1 MDKNIYYLVVEARP
15 KEFMP
20 IDINILLKSNM
31 NFSSIEIIDSFTKE
45 YTYDELMNMIIQNNI
60 LPNSFLN
67 GKLYVIN
74 DKKFR
79 FKVLT
84 KDDNLLL
91 DDFFINNIEDKLM
104 MNKFYNIFLK
114 YLKDEDII
122 NMMKSALITKNISQI
137 LSVHS
142 IENLNNDEEYLK
154 INFRIAICL
163 DFIAGSL
170 IRLLLE

>member
-1 MDKNIYYLVVEARP
+1 MDKSIYYLVVEARP

-31 NFSSIEIIDSFTKE
+31 DFSSIEIIDSFTKE
-45 YTYDELMNMIIQNNI
+45 YTYNELMNMIIQNNL
-60 LPNSFLN
+60 LPDSFLN

-74 DKKFR
+74 DKRFK

-91 DDFFINNIEDKLM
+91 DDFFINNIDDRLM

-114 YLKDEDII
+114 YVKDEELI
-122 NMMKSALITKNISQI
+122 NMMKSAMSLKDIQKILDVLCKLNYLDLRMIYVYIEKIVREKEEKRVLKND
-137 LSVHS
+137 
-142 IENLNNDEEYLK
+142 N
-154 INFRIAICL
+154 
-163 DFIAGSL
+163 
-170 IRLLLE
+170 

>member
-1 MDKNIYYLVVEARP
+1 MDKSIYYLVVEARP

-45 YTYDELMNMIIQNNI
+45 YTYDDLMNMIIQNNL

-67 GKLYVIN
+67 GKMYVIN

-114 YLKDEDII
+114 YVKDEDII
-122 NMMKSALITKNISQI
+122 NMMKRAISEKSINDILNVLCKVDYLSLRNIYVYIEKINITKEEKRI
-137 LSVHS
+137 LKSD
-142 IENLNNDEEYLK
+142 N
-154 INFRIAICL
+154 
-163 DFIAGSL
+163 
-170 IRLLLE
+170 

>member
-1 MDKNIYYLVVEARP
+1 MDKSIYYLVVEARP

-31 NFSSIEIIDSFTKE
+31 NFSSIEIIVSFTKE
-45 YTYDELMNMIIQNNI
+45 YTYDELMNMIIQNNL

-67 GKLYVIN
+67 GKMYVIN

-114 YLKDEDII
+114 YVKDEDII
-122 NMMKSALITKNISQI
+122 NMMKRAISGKSINDILNVLCKVDYLSLRNIYVYIEKINITKEEKRI
-137 LSVHS
+137 LKSD
-142 IENLNNDEEYLK
+142 N
-154 INFRIAICL
+154 
-163 DFIAGSL
+163 
-170 IRLLLE
+170 

>member
-45 YTYDELMNMIIQNNI
+45 YTYDELMNMIIQNNL

-79 FKVLT
+79 FKILT

-114 YLKDEDII
+114 YVKDEDII
-122 NMMKSALITKNISQI
+122 NMMKRAISEKSINDILNVLCKVDYLSLRNIYVYIEKINITKEEKRI
-137 LSVHS
+137 LKSD
-142 IENLNNDEEYLK
+142 N
-154 INFRIAICL
+154 
-163 DFIAGSL
+163 
-170 IRLLLE
+170 

>member
-45 YTYDELMNMIIQNNI
+45 YTYNELMNMIIQNNL
-60 LPNSFLN
+60 LPDSFLN

-74 DKKFR
+74 DKRFK

-91 DDFFINNIEDKLM
+91 DDFFINNIDDKIM

-114 YLKDEDII
+114 YVKDEEIISIMKNTMYLKDIQKILDVLCKLNYLDLRMIYVYIEKIVRE
-122 NMMKSALITKNISQI
+122 KEEKRVLKND
-137 LSVHS
+137 
-142 IENLNNDEEYLK
+142 N
-154 INFRIAICL
+154 
-163 DFIAGSL
+163 
-170 IRLLLE
+170 

>member
-1 MDKNIYYLVVEARP
+1 MDKSIYYLVVEARP

-45 YTYDELMNMIIQNNI
+45 YTYDELMNMIIRNNL

-114 YLKDEDII
+114 YVKDEDII
-122 NMMKSALITKNISQI
+122 NMMKRAISEKSINDILNVLCKIDYLSLRNIYVYIEKINITK
-137 LSVHS
+137 
-142 IENLNNDEEYLK
+142 EEKRVLK
-154 INFRIAICL
+154 SDN
-163 DFIAGSL
+163 
-170 IRLLLE
+170 

>member
-1 MDKNIYYLVVEARP
+1 MDKSVYYLVVEARP

-45 YTYDELMNMIIQNNI
+45 YTYEELMNMIIQNNL
-60 LPNSFLN
+60 LPDSFLN

-74 DKKFR
+74 DKRFR

-91 DDFFINNIEDKLM
+91 DDFFINNIEDRLM

-114 YLKDEDII
+114 YVKDEELI
-122 NMMKSALITKNISQI
+122 NMMKSAMSLKDIQKILDVLCKLNYLDLRMIYVYIEKIVREKEEKRVLKND
-137 LSVHS
+137 
-142 IENLNNDEEYLK
+142 N
-154 INFRIAICL
+154 
-163 DFIAGSL
+163 
-170 IRLLLE
+170 

>member
-1 MDKNIYYLVVEARP
+1 MDKSIYYLVVEARP

-45 YTYDELMNMIIQNNI
+45 YTYEELMNMIIKNNL
-60 LPNSFLN
+60 LPDSFLN

-91 DDFFINNIEDKLM
+91 DDFFINNIDDKLL

-114 YLKDEDII
+114 YVKDEEVI
-122 NMMKSALITKNISQI
+122 NMMKSTMALKDVQKLLDILCKVSYLNLRMIYVYIEKIIREKEEKRVLKND
-137 LSVHS
+137 
-142 IENLNNDEEYLK
+142 N
-154 INFRIAICL
+154 
-163 DFIAGSL
+163 
-170 IRLLLE
+170 

>member
-1 MDKNIYYLVVEARP
+1 MDKSIYYLVVEARP

-45 YTYDELMNMIIQNNI
+45 YTYEELMNMIIQNNL
-60 LPNSFLN
+60 LPDSFLN

-74 DKKFR
+74 DKRFR

-91 DDFFINNIEDKLM
+91 DDFLINNIEDRLM

-114 YLKDEDII
+114 YVKDEELI
-122 NMMKSALITKNISQI
+122 NMMKSAMSLKDIQKILDVLCKLNYLDLRMIYVYIEKIVREKEEKRVLKND
-137 LSVHS
+137 
-142 IENLNNDEEYLK
+142 N
-154 INFRIAICL
+154 
-163 DFIAGSL
+163 
-170 IRLLLE
+170 

>member
-31 NFSSIEIIDSFTKE
+31 NFSNIEIIDSFTKE
-45 YTYDELMNMIIQNNI
+45 YTYDELMNMIIQNNL

-79 FKVLT
+79 FK
-84 KDDNLLL
+84 
-91 DDFFINNIEDKLM
+91 
-104 MNKFYNIFLK
+104 
-114 YLKDEDII
+114 
-122 NMMKSALITKNISQI
+122 
-137 LSVHS
+137 
-142 IENLNNDEEYLK
+142 
-154 INFRIAICL
+154 
-163 DFIAGSL
+163 
-170 IRLLLE
+170 

>member
-1 MDKNIYYLVVEARP
+1 MDKSIYYLVVEARP

-45 YTYDELMNMIIQNNI
+45 YTYEELMNMIIQNNL
-60 LPNSFLN
+60 LPDSFLN

-91 DDFFINNIEDKLM
+91 DDFFINNIEDKLI

-114 YLKDEDII
+114 YVKDEEIISMMKRAMPLKDTQKILDVLCKVSYLDLRMIYVYIEKI
-122 NMMKSALITKNISQI
+122 MKEKEEKRVLR
-137 LSVHS
+137 
-142 IENLNNDEEYLK
+142 ND
-154 INFRIAICL
+154 N
-163 DFIAGSL
+163 
-170 IRLLLE
+170 

>member
-1 MDKNIYYLVVEARP
+1 MDKSIYYLVVEARP

-20 IDINILLKSNM
+20 IDINILLKSNL

-45 YTYDELMNMIIQNNI
+45 YTYDELMNMIINNNL

-114 YLKDEDII
+114 YVKDEDII
-122 NMMKSALITKNISQI
+122 NMMKRAISEKSINDILNVLCKVDYLSLRNIYVYIEKINITKEEKRI
-137 LSVHS
+137 LKSD
-142 IENLNNDEEYLK
+142 N
-154 INFRIAICL
+154 
-163 DFIAGSL
+163 
-170 IRLLLE
+170 

>member
-1 MDKNIYYLVVEARP
+1 MDKSIYYLVVEARP

-45 YTYDELMNMIIQNNI
+45 YTYEELMNMIIQNNL
-60 LPNSFLN
+60 LPDSFLN

-114 YLKDEDII
+114 YVKDEEIISMMKRAMPLKDTQKILDVLCKVSYLDLRMIYVYIEKI
-122 NMMKSALITKNISQI
+122 MKEKEEKRVLR
-137 LSVHS
+137 
-142 IENLNNDEEYLK
+142 ND
-154 INFRIAICL
+154 N
-163 DFIAGSL
+163 
-170 IRLLLE
+170 

>member
-1 MDKNIYYLVVEARP
+1 MDKSIYYLVVEARP

-45 YTYDELMNMIIQNNI
+45 YTYDELMNMIIQNNL

-67 GKLYVIN
+67 GKMYVIN

-114 YLKDEDII
+114 YVKDEDII
-122 NMMKSALITKNISQI
+122 NMMKRAISEKSINDILNVLCKIDYLSLRNIYVYIEKINITK
-137 LSVHS
+137 
-142 IENLNNDEEYLK
+142 EEKRVLK
-154 INFRIAICL
+154 SDN
-163 DFIAGSL
+163 
-170 IRLLLE
+170 

>member
-1 MDKNIYYLVVEARP
+1 MDKSIYYLVVEARP

-31 NFSSIEIIDSFTKE
+31 NFSSIEIIDSCTKE
-45 YTYDELMNMIIQNNI
+45 YTYDELMNMIIQNNL

-79 FKVLT
+79 FKILT

-114 YLKDEDII
+114 YVKDEDII
-122 NMMKSALITKNISQI
+122 NMMKRAISEKSINDILNVLCKIDYLSLRNIYVYIEKINITKEEKRI
-137 LSVHS
+137 LKSD
-142 IENLNNDEEYLK
+142 N
-154 INFRIAICL
+154 
-163 DFIAGSL
+163 
-170 IRLLLE
+170 

>member
-45 YTYDELMNMIIQNNI
+45 YTYEELMNMIIQNNL

-114 YLKDEDII
+114 YVKDEEIVRMMESAMSLKDAQKILD
-122 NMMKSALITKNISQI
+122 ALCKVSYLDLRMIYVYIEKIVKEKEEKRVLKND
-137 LSVHS
+137 
-142 IENLNNDEEYLK
+142 N
-154 INFRIAICL
+154 
-163 DFIAGSL
+163 
-170 IRLLLE
+170 

>member
-1 MDKNIYYLVVEARP
+1 MDKSIYYLVVEARP

-45 YTYDELMNMIIQNNI
+45 YTYNELMNMIIQNNL
-60 LPNSFLN
+60 LPDSFLN

-74 DKKFR
+74 DKRFK

-91 DDFFINNIEDKLM
+91 DDFFINNIDDKIM

-114 YLKDEDII
+114 YVKDEELI
-122 NMMKSALITKNISQI
+122 NMMKSAMFLKDIQKILDVLCKLNYLDLRMIYVYIEKIVREKEEKRVLKND
-137 LSVHS
+137 
-142 IENLNNDEEYLK
+142 N
-154 INFRIAICL
+154 
-163 DFIAGSL
+163 
-170 IRLLLE
+170 

>member
-1 MDKNIYYLVVEARP
+1 MDKSIYYLVVEARP

-45 YTYDELMNMIIQNNI
+45 YTYDELMNMIIQNNL

-114 YLKDEDII
+114 YVKDEDII
-122 NMMKSALITKNISQI
+122 NMMKRAISEKSINDILNVLCKVDYLSLRNIYVYIEKINITKEEKRI
-137 LSVHS
+137 LK
-142 IENLNNDEEYLK
+142 ND
-154 INFRIAICL
+154 N
-163 DFIAGSL
+163 
-170 IRLLLE
+170 

>member
-1 MDKNIYYLVVEARP
+1 MDKSIYYLVVEARP

-45 YTYDELMNMIIQNNI
+45 YTYNELMNMIIQNNL
-60 LPNSFLN
+60 LPDSFLN

-74 DKKFR
+74 DKRFK

-91 DDFFINNIEDKLM
+91 DDFFINNIDDKIM

-114 YLKDEDII
+114 YVKDEEIISIMKNTMYLKDIQKILDVLCKLNYLDLRMIYVYIEKIVRE
-122 NMMKSALITKNISQI
+122 KEEKRVLKND
-137 LSVHS
+137 
-142 IENLNNDEEYLK
+142 N
-154 INFRIAICL
+154 
-163 DFIAGSL
+163 
-170 IRLLLE
+170 

>member
-1 MDKNIYYLVVEARP
+1 MDKSIYYLVVEARP

-45 YTYDELMNMIIQNNI
+45 YTYDELMNMIIQNNL

-67 GKLYVIN
+67 GKMYVIN

-114 YLKDEDII
+114 YVKDEDII
-122 NMMKSALITKNISQI
+122 NMMKRAISGKSINDILNVLCKVDYLSLRNIYVYIEKINITKEEKRI
-137 LSVHS
+137 LKSD
-142 IENLNNDEEYLK
+142 N
-154 INFRIAICL
+154 
-163 DFIAGSL
+163 
-170 IRLLLE
+170 

>member
-1 MDKNIYYLVVEARP
+1 MDKSIYYLVVEARP

-45 YTYDELMNMIIQNNI
+45 YTYDELMNMIIQNNL

-67 GKLYVIN
+67 GKLYIIN

-91 DDFFINNIEDKLM
+91 DDFFINNIEDKLI

-114 YLKDEDII
+114 YVKDEDII
-122 NMMKSALITKNISQI
+122 NMMKRAISEKFINDILNVLCKIDYLSLRNIYVYIEKINITKEEKRI
-137 LSVHS
+137 LKSD
-142 IENLNNDEEYLK
+142 N
-154 INFRIAICL
+154 
-163 DFIAGSL
+163 
-170 IRLLLE
+170 

>member
-1 MDKNIYYLVVEARP
+1 MDKSIYYLVVEARP

-45 YTYDELMNMIIQNNI
+45 YTYDELMNMIIQNNL

-67 GKLYVIN
+67 GKLYIIN

-114 YLKDEDII
+114 YVKDEDII
-122 NMMKSALITKNISQI
+122 NMMKRAISEKSINDILNVLCKIDYLSLRNIYVYIEKINITKEEKRI
-137 LSVHS
+137 LKSD
-142 IENLNNDEEYLK
+142 N
-154 INFRIAICL
+154 
-163 DFIAGSL
+163 
-170 IRLLLE
+170 

>member
-1 MDKNIYYLVVEARP
+1 MDKSIYYLVVEARP

-45 YTYDELMNMIIQNNI
+45 YTYDELMNMIIRNNL

-114 YLKDEDII
+114 YVKDEDII
-122 NMMKSALITKNISQI
+122 NMMKRAISEKSINDILNVLCKIDYLSLRNIYVYIEKINITKEEKRI
-137 LSVHS
+137 LKSD
-142 IENLNNDEEYLK
+142 N
-154 INFRIAICL
+154 
-163 DFIAGSL
+163 
-170 IRLLLE
+170 